1 MLCGALSCGALSTL
15 ALALVAVLAS
25 LGGSSHEVVH
35 FRRSLEAQ
43 PSQPTPT
50 PTPTPSAA
58 EASMARLEGV
68 VKQLKELQRRK
79 SAAAKPARGAFFR
92 SRARSAARGRG
103 DGVGRAR
110 GRGGPAGARRAASPP
125 PRGGGGGGGGGA
137 GGAAGGQAAAPAPW
151 QARGAAARGPRPT
164 RRRGSGRRRASR
176 APTGRRGR
184 ARATACTTRGS
195 TVPVHRRLGGAV
207 VHRAAAAE
215 LQPADRPGRQ
225 AQLRGGVPGA
235 PRAQFS
241 AQFVRRAIRRR
252 EASD

>member
-1 MLCGALSCGALSTL
+1 MKSPTAEVARTPTPYARRCCGALSIL

-43 PSQPTPT
+43 PSQPT

-103 DGVGRAR
+103 DGVG
-110 GRGGPAGARRAASPP
+110 GRAGAAV
-125 PRGGGGGGGGGA
+125 A
-137 GGAAGGQAAAPAPW
+137 G
-151 QARGAAARGPRPT
+151 AARG
-164 RRRGSGRRRASR
+164 
-176 APTGRRGR
+176 
-184 ARATACTTRGS
+184 
-195 TVPVHRRLGGAV
+195 
-207 VHRAAAAE
+207 RAAAA
-215 LQPADRPGRQ
+215 A
-225 AQLRGGVPGA
+225 
-235 PRAQFS
+235 
-241 AQFVRRAIRRR
+241 RRR
-252 EASD
+252 RWRRR